1 MSLQWSSC
9 LERGWTGQDVLWL
22 CSSVS
27 REDLS
32 VLTSATISSGMHSF
46 LFNVRVFFIH
56 LSYFRV
62 QRVDGL
68 DKNIKGIQLKRMVDR
83 IRRFQV
89 CAVYN
94 FIYVKYLSTV
104 LYFSF
109 RFWTVKYLQHWTNI
123 WKPLTVKQRTCQ
135 WSMWGASS
143 HQFIRYCL
151 SLVVT
156 SHDILD
162 LVVIEED
169 RSAVVDF
176 DLLRFKKLHVF
187 YCCLGCLIK
196 INICFEYFPDY
207 KSRS

>member
-1 MSLQWSSC
+1 MLVFFSFIYLTSEFKELMVWIRILRASSWK
-9 LERGWTGQDVLWL
+9 GWWTGL
-22 CSSVS
+22 
-27 REDLS
+27 ED
-32 VLTSATISSGMHSF
+32 
-46 LFNVRVFFIH
+46 
-56 LSYFRV
+56 FRCV
-62 QRVDGL
+62 QYTTL
-68 DKNIKGIQLKRMVDR
+68 YII
-83 IRRFQV
+83 
-89 CAVYN
+89 
-94 FIYVKYLSTV
+94 YLSTV

-109 RFWTVKYLQHWTNI
+109 RFWTVKYLQLWTNI

-187 YCCLGCLIK
+187 YCCLGCLI
-196 INICFEYFPDY
+196 
-207 KSRS
+207 